1 MQHRVVITGVGPI
14 TPVTTPQSF
23 WKLFQSEP
31 DILAKDP
38 VLAQEARQGG
48 LRVRHLGSPARAAQL
63 RHMDTLARLAVAAVE
78 LALGDAALDLSK
90 PDRGEDVGV
99 ALGTG
104 YGCLAANVAFLE
116 GIRDRGPRLGNP
128 LIFQNTVPNAATGY
142 ISIDQ
147 QIRGPNATFASGW
160 TAGMEALDFG
170 FQQIADG
177 DVHTMIVAAAD
188 ALCPQVVDTLAQR
201 ALLSPTGLPRPY
213 DRRRDGTVLSEGACV
228 LILEELQ
235 AARQRGARIYA
246 EVLGMGHA
254 SDPGV
259 DPPRALA
266 SAVDHALGE
275 AGLEPTRL
283 QAIFSSAN
291 GSPEL
296 DRWESKALADAL
308 GEQARRAATTC
319 PKSVLGETLGAG
331 GLFGTAVAAWA
342 LANGWI
348 PPTAH
353 YADPDPECGL
363 NVVTKP
369 AVGALTGAALVP
381 ALSEDGR
388 ASVAVLQ
395 RYAN

>member
-1 MQHRVVITGVGPI
+1 
-14 TPVTTPQSF
+14 
-23 WKLFQSEP
+23 
-31 DILAKDP
+31 
-38 VLAQEARQGG
+38 
-48 LRVRHLGSPARAAQL
+48 
-63 RHMDTLARLAVAAVE
+63 
-78 LALGDAALDLSK
+78 
-90 PDRGEDVGV
+90 
-99 ALGTG
+99 
-104 YGCLAANVAFLE
+104 
-116 GIRDRGPRLGNP
+116 
-128 LIFQNTVPNAATGY
+128 
-142 ISIDQ
+142 
-147 QIRGPNATFASGW
+147 
-160 TAGMEALDFG
+160 
-170 FQQIADG
+170 
-177 DVHTMIVAAAD
+177 MIVAARP
-188 ALCPQVVDTLAQR
+188 CVRGRGHSAQR
-201 ALLSPTGLPRPY
+201 ALLSATGLPRPY

-228 LILEELQ
+228 LILEELRS
-235 AARQRGARIYA
+235 ARERGARIYA

-296 DRWESKALADAL
+296 DRWESRALTDAL

-319 PKSVLGETLGAG
+319 PWCSETLGAG

-353 YADPDPECGL
+353 YADPDPECQL